1 MFRRIGQIFKDITE
15 TIKRERGKFQI
26 NSDLIGFKLKIQ
38 SFSSANED
46 IDIKDLQTLRHMFT
60 PIDIQDK
67 IPELVVKGESEYAYS
82 PGVSSA
88 TIDFRVDLK
97 RLTEHS
103 LNKSIKSCSCEFEEI
118 LSFKE
123 LEINRFLET
132 KLKETDVVNEEMNEL
147 QLNETNEI
155 EDFQLSIQEEVFL
168 NHRAN
173 VNSCQMKTEVIV
185 DDLET
190 EFDQKQKA
198 AFHFENST
206 IFNAFVESYSPA
218 INVNCNHSLRCVMRF
233 PIKRYRVSKSGYER
247 DELKRA
253 LSFIVKRY
261 KSAGQLSIV
270 GIYKNVP
277 VDTAERLTFTK
288 NGELF
293 FYLKKGNRKRS
304 VLLDVLVVKT
314 KEGKYHV
321 GPIIRKA

>member
-1 MFRRIGQIFKDITE
+1 MFRRIGQIFKDISE
-15 TIKRERGKFQI
+15 TIKRERGKLQI
-26 NSDLIGFKLKIQ
+26 NSDPIGFKLKTQ
-38 SFSSANED
+38 SFSNTKDD
-46 IDIKDLQTLRHMFT
+46 IDIKDLQTLRQMFT
-60 PIDIQDK
+60 TVDIKDK
-67 IPELVVKGESEYAYS
+67 IPDIVVKGESEYARS

-88 TIDFRVDLK
+88 TTHFSVDLK
-97 RLTEHS
+97 RLTEHH
-103 LNKSIKSCSCEFEEI
+103 LNNSINSCSCE
-118 LSFKE
+118 LAGTLTFKE
-123 LEINRFLET
+123 LKVESFLET
-132 KLKETDVVNEEMNEL
+132 ELKQTDVVNEEINEL

-155 EDFQLSIQEEVFL
+155 DDFQVSIQEEVFL
-168 NHRAN
+168 NHKAN

-206 IFNAFVESYSPA
+206 IFNAFVESYSPT
-218 INVNCNHSLRCVMRF
+218 INTNCNHSLGSVMRF

-277 VDTAERLTFTK
+277 VDNSERLTFTK

-304 VLLDVLVVKT
+304 VLMDVLVVKT
-314 KEGKYHV
+314 KEGRYHV

>member
-1 MFRRIGQIFKDITE
+1 LFRRIGQYFKDITE
-15 TIKRERGKFQI
+15 TIKRERGKLQI
-26 NSDLIGFKLKIQ
+26 NSGPIGFKLKTQ
-38 SFSSANED
+38 NFSSANDD
-46 IDIKDLQTLRHMFT
+46 IDIKDLQTLRQMFT

-67 IPELVVKGESEYAYS
+67 IPELVVKGKSEYAHS
-82 PGVSSA
+82 LGVSSA
-88 TIDFRVDLK
+88 TIHFRVVLK

-103 LNKSIKSCSCEFEEI
+103 LNISIKSCSCGFEEI
-118 LSFKE
+118 LGFKE

-132 KLKETDVVNEEMNEL
+132 KLKETDFVKDEMNEL
-147 QLNETNEI
+147 PLNETNEI
-155 EDFQLSIQEEVFL
+155 DNFQLSIQEESFIS
-168 NHRAN
+168 HKAN
-173 VNSCQMKTEVIV
+173 VNNCQMKTEVMV

-206 IFNAFVESYSPA
+206 VFNAFVESYSPT
-218 INVNCNHSLRCVMRF
+218 ITVNCNHSLGCVMRF
-233 PIKRYRVSKSGYER
+233 PIKRYKVSKIGYER

-261 KSAGQLSIV
+261 KNAGQLVIV

-304 VLLDVLVVKT
+304 ILMDVLVVKT
-314 KEGKYHV
+314 KEGRYHV